1 MLLIFFV
8 VTCVSAL
15 WFLRINER
23 VIPRESVI
31 QEPNVCLTNSD
42 LFITRIFLLSAIWN
56 AIVVAIGEWVSR
68 TFRAIYSSTLRALL
82 SDIWNAIVIVIWEW
96 VNRMFRS
103 FYISSYTV

>member
-56 AIVVAIGEWVSR
+56 AIVVAIREWVSR
-68 TFRAIYSSTLRALL
+68 TFRAIYTLSSTVCYLERYCHCNLG
-82 SDIWNAIVIVIWEW
+82 
-96 VNRMFRS
+96 MG
-103 FYISSYTV
+103 